1 MGNTIV
7 NKHNKSVPKKI
18 KIGTV
23 KLGGKGDSVT
33 YQSKVGS
40 KININTS
47 KVALKNTPTRI
58 KINTSKVA
66 LKNTPTRMKIKG
78 GLPKVKVRKNEQV

>member
-1 MGNTIV
+1 MGNVIV
-7 NKHNKSVPKKI
+7 NKHNKSVAKKI

-23 KLGGKGDSVT
+23 KLGGKGDRVSL
-33 YQSKVGS
+33 QSKVS
-40 KININTS
+40 PK
-47 KVALKNTPTRI
+47 I

-66 LKNTPTRMKIKG
+66 LKNTPTRMKIRG

>member
-1 MGNTIV
+1 MGNNRIV
-7 NKHNKSVPKKI
+7 KRNRSVAKKI

-33 YQSKVGS
+33 YQSKVS
-40 KININTS
+40 PK
-47 KVALKNTPTRI
+47 I

-66 LKNTPTRMKIKG
+66 LKNTPTRMKIRG